1 MKTEQP
7 TQKNIVVTGKSQTG
21 SAFGIVIGTGEG
33 CFIPV
38 AVASAGGAQAGSIYL
53 AECILNPNELSHNN
67 TPLMCVKLDASDGIL
82 SDDPP
87 ASNPS
92 ISSARRFTNEI
103 MQTGVWT
110 SDEVFCEFMG
120 SAMARR
126 EDNPDVHVAIN
137 DELVRM
143 FNASACVKFTKHQ
156 GPEQEPS
163 AAWYTRASDVEPCE
177 MAD

>member
-67 TPLMCVKLDASDGIL
+67 TPLMCVKLNASDGIL

-120 SAMARR
+120 SGMAITQMSTLPSMT
-126 EDNPDVHVAIN
+126 NLCGCLTPAIALN
-137 DELVRM
+137 LL
-143 FNASACVKFTKHQ
+143 CTKAQ
-156 GPEQEPS
+156 NKN
-163 AAWYTRASDVEPCE
+163 RAPRGTL
-177 MAD
+177 APATLNLAKWRIKNG